1 MISGSHIL
9 NAAHGHDDMSIRMLK
24 IYDAAIVEPLKIS
37 FVDSVNQAECPSLW
51 KKANVISVH
60 KKTKNI
66 L

>member
-9 NAAHGHDDMSIRMLK
+9 NTAHGHDDMSIRMLK
-24 IYDAAIVEPLKIS
+24 IYDAAIVEPLKIP
-37 FVDSVNQAECPSLW
+37 FVDSVNQAECPSQW
-51 KKANVISVH
+51 KKPNKIFVH